1 MSILHMPGRVG
12 FTPLESF
19 ATPHWAWHCKQCGKV
34 LGVSRRGT
42 DLDPTVLS
50 EVCPANWWD
59 Q

>member
-1 MSILHMPGRVG
+1 MPGRVG

-59 Q
+59 R